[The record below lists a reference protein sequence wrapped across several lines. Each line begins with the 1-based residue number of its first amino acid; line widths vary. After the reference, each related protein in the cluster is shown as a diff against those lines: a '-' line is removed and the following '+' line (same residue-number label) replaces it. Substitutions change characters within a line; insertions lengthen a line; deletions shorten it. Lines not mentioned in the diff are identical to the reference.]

1 MLKSAGRDSTKA
13 NVNLRIPLAT
23 FINLRSRVTRN
34 ARIPRSKLSLINSK
48 FFRASSNMP
57 TVREDVKPVF
67 HLAIFSREQA
77 KSECD
82 WLVMSSVVVARQSSC
97 FSLCSREQ
105 IPQVEKTGFINGPLY
120 NNYMLVFISAGKC
133 PAAPAAPL
141 PGNFSQIFSQE
152 ISHFSQEIFVKIVPA
167 KTEVYHHHKQNQTSL
182 KSIYIVGRKFYL

>member
-1 MLKSAGRDSTKA
+1 MMSTSKQQMLKSAGRDSTKA

-57 TVREDVKPVF
+57 RVREDVKPVF

-82 WLVMSSVVVARQSSC
+82 WLVMSSVVVASQSCC
-97 FSLCSREQ
+97 FFLCSREQ
-105 IPQVEKTGFINGPLY
+105 IPLMENTGFINGPLY
-120 NNYMLVFISAGKC
+120 NNYMQNLRILAHGLVRPSW
-133 PAAPAAPL
+133 
-141 PGNFSQIFSQE
+141 Q
-152 ISHFSQEIFVKIVPA
+152 
-167 KTEVYHHHKQNQTSL
+167 
-182 KSIYIVGRKFYL
+182 